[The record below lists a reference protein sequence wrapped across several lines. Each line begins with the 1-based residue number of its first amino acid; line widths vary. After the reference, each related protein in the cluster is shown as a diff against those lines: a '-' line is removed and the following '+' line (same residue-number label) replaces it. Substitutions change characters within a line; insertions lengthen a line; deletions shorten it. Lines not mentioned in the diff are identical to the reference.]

1 MSSPEPTDEKLE
13 RFARA
18 LRNAEESRRVFVPPA
33 LDEAILKQAR
43 DHFTSKPEP
52 TKFRFRN
59 WVALAGATALIAIA
73 IFILPRSKPTAT
85 TARHDINRDGQVD
98 ILDAFALAKS
108 IESGQSGQAHDQND
122 DGKLDDADVR
132 AIASAAVRLDRK
144 S

>member
-18 LRNAEESRRVFVPPA
+18 LRNAEESRHVFVPPT

-43 DHFTSKPEP
+43 NQFASKPEP
-52 TKFRFRN
+52 RTFRFWN
-59 WVALAGATALIAIA
+59 WLALAGAAALIAIA
-73 IFILPRSKPTAT
+73 IFILPRSKFTAT
-85 TARHDINRDGQVD
+85 TAREDINRDGQVD

-108 IESGQSGQAHDQND
+108 IESRQTSQALDQNG
-122 DGKLDDADVR
+122 DGKLDDSDVR
-132 AIASAAVRLDRK
+132 AIASVAVRLDRK

>member
-18 LRNAEESRRVFVPPA
+18 LRNAEENRRVFVPPT

-43 DHFTSKPEP
+43 ERFGAKQKFNP
-52 TKFRFRN
+52 FRFWN
-59 WVALAGATALIAIA
+59 WLAGAGVAALIAIA
-73 IFILPRSKPTAT
+73 VFIFPRTKPTT
-85 TARHDINRDGQVD
+85 TAREDINGDGQVD

-108 IESGQSGQAHDQND
+108 IEAGKGSGALDQNGDGKID
-122 DGKLDDADVR
+122 DGDVR